1 MDPAFAS
8 PRETFSMKLP
18 ATDAAPLA
26 PTGLWGV
33 RRPNAEVMY
42 QTLQEQQ
49 AEP

>member
-1 MDPAFAS
+1 MDPYSS

-18 ATDAAPLA
+18 AGALPPLA
-26 PTGLWGV
+26 PTGQRVV
-33 RRPNAEVMY
+33 RRPNPEVMY